1 VDWERLGASDSTL
14 VLLMAVDNLARIASA
29 LVRAGRDPA
38 TPVACIQDGATP
50 TERVITADLASIG
63 EVARQAG
70 LAAPAVVVIGG
81 VVDLHA
87 LVGAATGI
95 RSVERTTTGPTG

>member
-1 VDWERLGASDSTL
+1 
-14 VLLMAVDNLARIASA
+14 
-29 LVRAGRDPA
+29 
-38 TPVACIQDGATP
+38 VACIQDGATP